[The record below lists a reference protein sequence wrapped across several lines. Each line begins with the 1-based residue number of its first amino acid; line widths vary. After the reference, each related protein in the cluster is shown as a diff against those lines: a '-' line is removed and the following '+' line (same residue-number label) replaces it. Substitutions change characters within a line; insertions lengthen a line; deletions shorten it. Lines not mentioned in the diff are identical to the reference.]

1 MYINVIYFDDTPGVV
16 DAGRLEDLIQSRRI
30 IAFRRSSGWVR
41 VGRDPVR
48 GNGGKYQGPD
58 RRSRYLR

>member
-16 DAGRLEDLIQSRRI
+16 DAGRLDDLIQRRRI

-48 GNGGKYQGPD
+48 GSGGRYQGPD
-58 RRSRYLR
+58 RRAGKVG